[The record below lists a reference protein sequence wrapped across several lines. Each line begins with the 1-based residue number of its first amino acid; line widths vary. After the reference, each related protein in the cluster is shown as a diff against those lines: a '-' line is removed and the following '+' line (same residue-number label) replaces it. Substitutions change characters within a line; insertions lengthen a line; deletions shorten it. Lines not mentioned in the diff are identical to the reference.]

1 MYPFRTNPPEQDL
14 VSYKAKAYDTKM
26 NRIPLRT
33 KNNLTAAQAA
43 CICEGEQEHR
53 ELLPRPPCKRQSESK
68 NIREARRKIG
78 DHEIDEPLIEE
89 RRVRGRSVRGQ
100 DTDARAAK
108 AQREGFRYD
117 GAELPPPTVTDA
129 SHHGANSIT
138 ASDLHI
144 RQEGA
149 WRPRVCHGH

>member
-1 MYPFRTNPPEQDL
+1 
-14 VSYKAKAYDTKM
+14 M

-33 KNNLTAAQAA
+33 KNNLTAAQAV

-53 ELLPRPPCKRQSESK
+53 ELLPRPPCKGQSESK
-68 NIREARRKIG
+68 NIRKARRKIG
-78 DHEIDEPLIEE
+78 DHEIDEPLIGE

-100 DTDARAAK
+100 DTGVLAAK

-117 GAELPPPTVTDA
+117 GAELPQTVTDT

-144 RQEGA
+144 RPEGA
-149 WRPRVCHGH
+149 WRSRGCHVH